1 MKFLERYSR
10 VLILFFLCTLISFL
24 SPHFLQT
31 SNIINIL
38 RQGAIL
44 NILGV
49 GMTIVIITGG
59 IDLSNGAVLAL
70 SSCAA
75 SIILKDLGLPMPIG
89 IIVALIIGGL
99 CGCVNG
105 AMVAKVAIPPFVITY
120 AMMFFARGL
129 AFLLLKG
136 RIIYGFT
143 PEFRFIG
150 TGSLWGVPMPIVISA
165 AITAI
170 FIFIQKFT
178 PFGSEIYAVGADE
191 EASMLSGIRTKSVVI
206 RVYILG
212 GLLSAL
218 AGIVYMARLNA
229 SEPVI
234 GEAFPLDAIAA
245 VLIGGTPLSGG
256 EGGVGGTV
264 IGALV
269 ITVIINAMNLLGIS
283 SLLQTFILGA
293 LIIIM
298 MSVQSHSRRLFLSTP
313 FFRLI
318 GKELGF
324 KNVERR

>member
-1 MKFLERYSR
+1 MKFLIPYSR
-10 VLILFFLCTLISFL
+10 FLILLVLCALISFL

-38 RQGAIL
+38 RQAAIL

-70 SSCAA
+70 SSCTAA
-75 SIILKDLGLPMPIG
+75 ILLKDVGLPMPVG
-89 IIVALIIGGL
+89 IIAALLIGACCGL
-99 CGCVNG
+99 ING
-105 AMVAKVAIPPFVITY
+105 TMVSKVAIPPFVITY
-120 AMMFFARGL
+120 AMMFFTRGL
-129 AFLLLKG
+129 AFLLLQGK
-136 RIIYGFT
+136 IIYGFT

-150 TGSLWGVPMPIVISA
+150 TGYLWGIPMPIIISA
-165 AITAI
+165 MVTFI
-170 FIFIQKFT
+170 FIFIQKYT

-206 RVYILG
+206 RVYVLSGI
-212 GLLSAL
+212 LSAL

-269 ITVIINAMNLLGIS
+269 ITIIINAMNLLGIS
-283 SLLQTFILGA
+283 SLLQTFVLGA

-298 MSVQSHSRRLFLSTP
+298 ISVQSHSRRLFSLPQIFPVKRNRAGS
-313 FFRLI
+313 
-318 GKELGF
+318 
-324 KNVERR
+324 

>member
-1 MKFLERYSR
+1 MKFLIPYSR
-10 VLILFFLCTLISFL
+10 ILILLVLCTLISFF
-24 SPHFLQT
+24 SPHFLQA

-38 RQGAIL
+38 RQAAIL

-49 GMTIVIITGG
+49 GMTVVIITGG

-70 SSCAA
+70 SSCTAA
-75 SIILKDLGLPMPIG
+75 ILLKDAGLPMPIG
-89 IIVALIIGGL
+89 IIAAVIIG
-99 CGCVNG
+99 CGCGLING
-105 AMVAKVAIPPFVITY
+105 TMVAKVSIPPFVITY
-120 AMMFFARGL
+120 AMMFFTRGL
-129 AFLLLKG
+129 ASLFLQGKIL
-136 RIIYGFT
+136 YGFT

-150 TGSLWGVPMPIVISA
+150 TGYVWGVPMPIIISA
-165 AITAI
+165 VVTII
-170 FIFIQKFT
+170 FIFMQKYT

-191 EASMLSGIRTKSVVI
+191 EASMLSGIRTKSVII
-206 RVYILG
+206 RVYILSG
-212 GLLSAL
+212 ILSAL

-269 ITVIINAMNLLGIS
+269 ITIIINAMNLLGIS
-283 SLLQTFILGA
+283 SLLQTFVLGA

-298 MSVQSHSRRLFLSTP
+298 ISVQIHTHRLFSLPNIFSAN
-313 FFRLI
+313 RN
-318 GKELGF
+318 GAAS
-324 KNVERR
+324 

>member
-1 MKFLERYSR
+1 MKFLIPYSR
-10 VLILFFLCTLISFL
+10 FLILLALCALISFL

-38 RQGAIL
+38 RQAAIL

-70 SSCAA
+70 SSCTAA
-75 SIILKDLGLPMPIG
+75 ILLKDVGLPMPVG
-89 IIVALIIGGL
+89 IIVALLIGSCCGL
-99 CGCVNG
+99 ING
-105 AMVAKVAIPPFVITY
+105 AMVSKVGIPPFVITY
-120 AMMFFARGL
+120 AMMFFTRGL
-129 AFLLLKG
+129 AFLLLQGK
-136 RIIYGFT
+136 IIYGFT

-150 TGSLWGVPMPIVISA
+150 TGYLWGIPMPIIISA
-165 AITAI
+165 TVTLI
-170 FIFIQKFT
+170 FIFIQKYT

-206 RVYILG
+206 RVYILSG
-212 GLLSAL
+212 ILSAL
-218 AGIVYMARLNA
+218 AGIVYMSRLNA

-269 ITVIINAMNLLGIS
+269 ITIIINAMNLLGIS
-283 SLLQTFILGA
+283 SLLQTFVLGA

-298 MSVQSHSRRLFLSTP
+298 ISVQSHSRRLFSLPQIFPVKRNRTGS
-313 FFRLI
+313 
-318 GKELGF
+318 
-324 KNVERR
+324 

>member
-1 MKFLERYSR
+1 MKFLIPYSR
-10 VLILFFLCTLISFL
+10 FLILLVLCALISFL

-31 SNIINIL
+31 SNLINIL
-38 RQGAIL
+38 RQAAIL

-70 SSCAA
+70 SSCTAA
-75 SIILKDLGLPMPIG
+75 ILLKDVGLPMPVG
-89 IIVALIIGGL
+89 IIAALLIGSCCGL
-99 CGCVNG
+99 ING
-105 AMVAKVAIPPFVITY
+105 AMVSKVAIPPFVITY
-120 AMMFFARGL
+120 AMMFFTRGL
-129 AFLLLKG
+129 AFLLLQGK
-136 RIIYGFT
+136 IIYGFT

-150 TGSLWGVPMPIVISA
+150 TGYISGVPMPIIISA
-165 AITAI
+165 VVTFI
-170 FIFIQKFT
+170 FIFIQKYT

-206 RVYILG
+206 RVYILSG
-212 GLLSAL
+212 ILSAL

-269 ITVIINAMNLLGIS
+269 ITIIINAMNLLGIS
-283 SLLQTFILGA
+283 SLLQTFVLGA

-298 MSVQSHSRRLFLSTP
+298 ISVQSHSHRLFSLPNIFSAN
-313 FFRLI
+313 RN
-318 GKELGF
+318 GAAS
-324 KNVERR
+324 

>member
-1 MKFLERYSR
+1 MKFLIPYSR
-10 VLILFFLCTLISFL
+10 ILILLVLCTLISFF
-24 SPHFLQT
+24 SPHFLQA

-38 RQGAIL
+38 RQAAIL

-49 GMTIVIITGG
+49 GMTVVIITGG

-70 SSCAA
+70 SSCTAA
-75 SIILKDLGLPMPIG
+75 ILLKDAGLPMPIG
-89 IIVALIIGGL
+89 IIAAVIIGSCCGL
-99 CGCVNG
+99 ING
-105 AMVAKVAIPPFVITY
+105 TMVAKVSIPPFVITY
-120 AMMFFARGL
+120 AMMFFTRGL
-129 AFLLLKG
+129 AFLFLQGK
-136 RIIYGFT
+136 IIYGFT

-150 TGSLWGVPMPIVISA
+150 TGYVWGVPMPIIISA
-165 AITAI
+165 VVTII
-170 FIFIQKFT
+170 FIFMQKYT

-206 RVYILG
+206 RVYILSG
-212 GLLSAL
+212 ILSAL

-269 ITVIINAMNLLGIS
+269 ITIIINAMNLLGIS
-283 SLLQTFILGA
+283 SLLQTFVLGA

-298 MSVQSHSRRLFLSTP
+298 ISVQIHTHRLFSLPNIFSAN
-313 FFRLI
+313 RN
-318 GKELGF
+318 GAAS
-324 KNVERR
+324 

>member
-1 MKFLERYSR
+1 MKFLIPYSR
-10 VLILFFLCTLISFL
+10 ILILLVLCALISFF
-24 SPHFLQT
+24 SPHFLQA

-38 RQGAIL
+38 RQAAIL

-49 GMTIVIITGG
+49 GMTVVIITGG

-70 SSCAA
+70 SSCTAA
-75 SIILKDLGLPMPIG
+75 ILLKDAGLPMPIG
-89 IIVALIIGGL
+89 IIAAVIIG
-99 CGCVNG
+99 CGCGLING
-105 AMVAKVAIPPFVITY
+105 TMVAKVSIPPFVITY
-120 AMMFFARGL
+120 AMMFFTRGL
-129 AFLLLKG
+129 AFLLLQGK
-136 RIIYGFT
+136 IIYGFT

-150 TGSLWGVPMPIVISA
+150 TGYLWGVPMPIIISA
-165 AITAI
+165 VATII
-170 FIFIQKFT
+170 FIFIQKYT

-206 RVYILG
+206 RVYILSG
-212 GLLSAL
+212 ILSAL

-269 ITVIINAMNLLGIS
+269 ITIIINAMNLLGIS
-283 SLLQTFILGA
+283 SLLQTFVLGA

-298 MSVQSHSRRLFLSTP
+298 ISVQIHTHRLFSLPNIFSAN
-313 FFRLI
+313 RN
-318 GKELGF
+318 GAAS
-324 KNVERR
+324 

>member
-1 MKFLERYSR
+1 
-10 VLILFFLCTLISFL
+10 
-24 SPHFLQT
+24 LQA

-38 RQGAIL
+38 RQAAIL

-49 GMTIVIITGG
+49 GMTVVIITGG

-70 SSCAA
+70 SSCTAA
-75 SIILKDLGLPMPIG
+75 ILLKDAGLPMPIG
-89 IIVALIIGGL
+89 IIAAVIIG
-99 CGCVNG
+99 CGCGLING
-105 AMVAKVAIPPFVITY
+105 TMVAKVSIPPFVITY
-120 AMMFFARGL
+120 AMMFFTRGL
-129 AFLLLKG
+129 AFLLLQGK
-136 RIIYGFT
+136 IIYGFT

-150 TGSLWGVPMPIVISA
+150 TGYVWGVPMPIIISA
-165 AITAI
+165 VVTII
-170 FIFIQKFT
+170 FIFMQKYT

-206 RVYILG
+206 RVYILSG
-212 GLLSAL
+212 ILSAL

-269 ITVIINAMNLLGIS
+269 ITIIINAMNLLGIS
-283 SLLQTFILGA
+283 SLLQTFVLGA

-298 MSVQSHSRRLFLSTP
+298 ISVQIHTHRLFSLPNIFSAN
-313 FFRLI
+313 RN
-318 GKELGF
+318 GAAS
-324 KNVERR
+324 

>member
-1 MKFLERYSR
+1 MKFLIPYSR
-10 VLILFFLCTLISFL
+10 ILILLVLCALISFF

-38 RQGAIL
+38 RQAAIL

-49 GMTIVIITGG
+49 GMTVVIITGG

-70 SSCAA
+70 SSCTAA
-75 SIILKDLGLPMPIG
+75 ILLKDAGLPMPIG
-89 IIVALIIGGL
+89 IIAAVIIGSCCGL
-99 CGCVNG
+99 ING
-105 AMVAKVAIPPFVITY
+105 TMVAKVAIPPFVITY
-120 AMMFFARGL
+120 AMMFFTRGL
-129 AFLLLKG
+129 AFLLLQGK
-136 RIIYGFT
+136 IIYGFT

-150 TGSLWGVPMPIVISA
+150 TGYLWGVPMPIIISA
-165 AITAI
+165 VVTII
-170 FIFIQKFT
+170 FIFMQKYT

-191 EASMLSGIRTKSVVI
+191 EASMLSGIRTKSVII
-206 RVYILG
+206 RVYILSG
-212 GLLSAL
+212 ILSAL

-269 ITVIINAMNLLGIS
+269 ITIIINAMNLLGIS
-283 SLLQTFILGA
+283 SLLQTFVLGA

-298 MSVQSHSRRLFLSTP
+298 ISVQSHSHRLFSLPNIFSVN
-313 FFRLI
+313 RN
-318 GKELGF
+318 GAES
-324 KNVERR
+324 

>member
-1 MKFLERYSR
+1 MKFLKQYSR
-10 VLILFFLCTLISFL
+10 LLILLALCTLISFL
-24 SPHFLQT
+24 SPHFLQK
-31 SNIINIL
+31 SNLINIL
-38 RQGAIL
+38 RQAAIL

-70 SSCAA
+70 SSCTAA
-75 SIILKDLGLPMPIG
+75 ILLKNFGLPMPIG
-89 IIVALIIGGL
+89 IIVALLIGCCCGL
-99 CGCVNG
+99 ING
-105 AMVAKVAIPPFVITY
+105 TMVSKVAIPPFIITY

-129 AFLLLKG
+129 AFLFLGGK
-136 RIIYGFT
+136 IIYGFT

-150 TGSLWGVPMPIVISA
+150 AGYLGGVPMPIIISVVVT
-165 AITAI
+165 II
-170 FIFIQKFT
+170 FLFIQRYT
-178 PFGSEIYAVGADE
+178 PFGTEIYAVGADE

-206 RVYILG
+206 RVYILSG
-212 GLLSAL
+212 MLSAL

-269 ITVIINAMNLLGIS
+269 ITIIINAMNLLGIS

-293 LIIIM
+293 LIIILI
-298 MSVQSHSRRLFLSTP
+298 SVQSHSGRLFSWAQ
-313 FFRLI
+313 FFSVKAKSA
-318 GKELGF
+318 GS
-324 KNVERR
+324 

>member
-1 MKFLERYSR
+1 MKFLIPYSR
-10 VLILFFLCTLISFL
+10 FLILLVLCALISFL

-31 SNIINIL
+31 SNLINIL
-38 RQGAIL
+38 RQAAIL

-70 SSCAA
+70 SSCTAA
-75 SIILKDLGLPMPIG
+75 ILLKDVGLSMPVTIIAALLIG
-89 IIVALIIGGL
+89 SCCGLI
-99 CGCVNG
+99 NG
-105 AMVAKVAIPPFVITY
+105 AMVSKVAIPPFVITY
-120 AMMFFARGL
+120 AMMFFTRGL
-129 AFLLLKG
+129 AFLLLQGK
-136 RIIYGFT
+136 IIYGFT
-143 PEFRFIG
+143 PEFRFVG
-150 TGSLWGVPMPIVISA
+150 TGYIWGVPMPIIISA
-165 AITAI
+165 VVTFI
-170 FIFIQKFT
+170 FIFIQKYT

-206 RVYILG
+206 RVYILSG
-212 GLLSAL
+212 ILSAL

-269 ITVIINAMNLLGIS
+269 ITIIINAMNLLGIS
-283 SLLQTFILGA
+283 SLLQTFVLGA

-298 MSVQSHSRRLFLSTP
+298 ISVQSHSYRLFSLPNIFSVN
-313 FFRLI
+313 RN
-318 GKELGF
+318 GAGS
-324 KNVERR
+324 

>member
-1 MKFLERYSR
+1 MKFLIPYSR
-10 VLILFFLCTLISFL
+10 ILVLLALCALISFF

-38 RQGAIL
+38 RQAAIL

-70 SSCAA
+70 SSCTAA
-75 SIILKDLGLPMPIG
+75 ILLKDFGLPMPIG
-89 IIVALIIGGL
+89 IIAALLIGCCCGL
-99 CGCVNG
+99 ING
-105 AMVAKVAIPPFVITY
+105 TMVSKVAIPPFVITY
-120 AMMFFARGL
+120 AMMFFTRGL
-129 AFLLLKG
+129 AFLFLQVK
-136 RIIYGFT
+136 IIYGFT

-150 TGSLWGVPMPIVISA
+150 TGYLWGVPMPIIISA
-165 AITAI
+165 SVTII
-170 FIFIQKFT
+170 FIFIQKYT

-206 RVYILG
+206 RVYILSG
-212 GLLSAL
+212 ILSAL
-218 AGIVYMARLNA
+218 AGIVYMSRLNA

-269 ITVIINAMNLLGIS
+269 ITIIINAMNLLQIS
-283 SLLQTFILGA
+283 SLLQTFVLGA

-298 MSVQSHSRRLFLSTP
+298 ISVQSHSRRLFALPQIFSVN
-313 FFRLI
+313 RNRA
-318 GKELGF
+318 GS
-324 KNVERR
+324 

>member
-1 MKFLERYSR
+1 MKFLIPYSR
-10 VLILFFLCTLISFL
+10 FLILLVLCALISFL

-31 SNIINIL
+31 SNLINIL
-38 RQGAIL
+38 RQAAIL

-70 SSCAA
+70 SSCTAA
-75 SIILKDLGLPMPIG
+75 ILLKDVGLPMPVA
-89 IIVALIIGGL
+89 IVAALLIGSCCGL
-99 CGCVNG
+99 ING
-105 AMVAKVAIPPFVITY
+105 AMVSKVAIPPFVITY
-120 AMMFFARGL
+120 AMMFFTRGL
-129 AFLLLKG
+129 AFLLLQGK
-136 RIIYGFT
+136 IIYGFT

-150 TGSLWGVPMPIVISA
+150 TGYIWGVPMPIIISA
-165 AITAI
+165 VVTFI
-170 FIFIQKFT
+170 FIFIQKYT

-206 RVYILG
+206 RVYILSG
-212 GLLSAL
+212 ILSAL

-269 ITVIINAMNLLGIS
+269 ITIIINAMNLLGIS
-283 SLLQTFILGA
+283 SLLQTFVLGA

-298 MSVQSHSRRLFLSTP
+298 ISVQSHSRRLFSLPQIFPVNRKAAGS
-313 FFRLI
+313 
-318 GKELGF
+318 
-324 KNVERR
+324 

>member
-1 MKFLERYSR
+1 MKFLIPYSR
-10 VLILFFLCTLISFL
+10 ILILLVLCALISFF

-38 RQGAIL
+38 RQAAIL

-70 SSCAA
+70 SSCTAA
-75 SIILKDLGLPMPIG
+75 ILLKDAGLPMPIG
-89 IIVALIIGGL
+89 IIAAVIIGSCCGL
-99 CGCVNG
+99 ING
-105 AMVAKVAIPPFVITY
+105 TMVAKVSIPPFVITY
-120 AMMFFARGL
+120 AMMFFTRGL
-129 AFLLLKG
+129 AFLFLQGK
-136 RIIYGFT
+136 IIYGFT

-150 TGSLWGVPMPIVISA
+150 TGYVWGVPMPIIISA
-165 AITAI
+165 VVTII
-170 FIFIQKFT
+170 FIFMQKYT

-206 RVYILG
+206 RVYILSG
-212 GLLSAL
+212 ILSAL

-269 ITVIINAMNLLGIS
+269 ITIIINAMNLLGIS
-283 SLLQTFILGA
+283 SLLQTFVLGA

-298 MSVQSHSRRLFLSTP
+298 ISVQIHTHRLFSLPNIFSAN
-313 FFRLI
+313 RN
-318 GKELGF
+318 GAAS
-324 KNVERR
+324 

>member
-1 MKFLERYSR
+1 MKFLMPYSR
-10 VLILFFLCTLISFL
+10 ILILLALCALISFI

-38 RQGAIL
+38 RQAAIL

-70 SSCAA
+70 SSCTAA
-75 SIILKDLGLPMPIG
+75 ILIKDVGLPMPVG
-89 IIVALIIGGL
+89 IIAALLIG
-99 CGCVNG
+99 CGCGLING
-105 AMVAKVAIPPFVITY
+105 TMVSKVAIPPFVITY
-120 AMMFFARGL
+120 AMMFFTRGL
-129 AFLLLKG
+129 AFLLLQGK
-136 RIIYGFT
+136 IIYGFT

-150 TGSLWGVPMPIVISA
+150 TGYISGVPMPIIISA
-165 AITAI
+165 VVTFI
-170 FIFIQKFT
+170 FIFIQKYT

-206 RVYILG
+206 RVYILSG
-212 GLLSAL
+212 ILSAL

-269 ITVIINAMNLLGIS
+269 ITIIINAMNLLGIS
-283 SLLQTFILGA
+283 SLLQTFVLGA

-298 MSVQSHSRRLFLSTP
+298 ISVQSHSRRLFSFTYI
-313 FFRLI
+313 FSANRN
-318 GKELGF
+318 GTGS
-324 KNVERR
+324 

>member
-1 MKFLERYSR
+1 
-10 VLILFFLCTLISFL
+10 LISFL

-31 SNIINIL
+31 SNLINIL
-38 RQGAIL
+38 RQAAIL

-70 SSCAA
+70 SSCTAA
-75 SIILKDLGLPMPIG
+75 ILLKDVGLPMPVAIIAALLIG
-89 IIVALIIGGL
+89 SCCGLI
-99 CGCVNG
+99 NG
-105 AMVAKVAIPPFVITY
+105 AMVSKVAIPPFVITY
-120 AMMFFARGL
+120 AMMFFTRGL
-129 AFLLLKG
+129 AFLLLQGK
-136 RIIYGFT
+136 IIYGFT

-150 TGSLWGVPMPIVISA
+150 TGYIWGVPMPIIMSA
-165 AITAI
+165 VVTFI
-170 FIFIQKFT
+170 FIFIQKYT

-206 RVYILG
+206 RVYILSG
-212 GLLSAL
+212 ILSAL

-269 ITVIINAMNLLGIS
+269 ITIIINAMNLLGIS
-283 SLLQTFILGA
+283 SLLQTFVLGA

-298 MSVQSHSRRLFLSTP
+298 ISVQSHSRRLFSLPQIFPVNRKAAGS
-313 FFRLI
+313 
-318 GKELGF
+318 
-324 KNVERR
+324 

>member
-1 MKFLERYSR
+1 MKFLIPYSR
-10 VLILFFLCTLISFL
+10 ILILLVLCALISFF
-24 SPHFLQT
+24 SPHFLQA

-38 RQGAIL
+38 RQAAIL

-49 GMTIVIITGG
+49 GMTVVIITGG

-70 SSCAA
+70 SSCTAA
-75 SIILKDLGLPMPIG
+75 ILLKDAGLPMPIG
-89 IIVALIIGGL
+89 IIAAVIIG
-99 CGCVNG
+99 CGCGLING
-105 AMVAKVAIPPFVITY
+105 TMVAKVSIPPFVITY
-120 AMMFFARGL
+120 AMMFFTRGL
-129 AFLLLKG
+129 AFLLLQGK
-136 RIIYGFT
+136 IIYGFT

-150 TGSLWGVPMPIVISA
+150 TGYVWGVPMPIIISA
-165 AITAI
+165 VVTII
-170 FIFIQKFT
+170 FIFMQKYT

-206 RVYILG
+206 RVYILSG
-212 GLLSAL
+212 ILSAL

-269 ITVIINAMNLLGIS
+269 ITIIINAMNLLGIS
-283 SLLQTFILGA
+283 SLLQTFVLGA

-298 MSVQSHSRRLFLSTP
+298 ISVQIHTHRLFSLPNIFSAN
-313 FFRLI
+313 RN
-318 GKELGF
+318 GAAS
-324 KNVERR
+324 

>member
-1 MKFLERYSR
+1 MKFLIPYSR
-10 VLILFFLCTLISFL
+10 FLILLALCALISFL

-38 RQGAIL
+38 RQAAIL

-70 SSCAA
+70 SSCTAA
-75 SIILKDLGLPMPIG
+75 ILLKDVGLPMPVG
-89 IIVALIIGGL
+89 IIAALLIGAACGL
-99 CGCVNG
+99 ING
-105 AMVAKVAIPPFVITY
+105 TMVSKVAIPPFVITY
-120 AMMFFARGL
+120 AMMFFTRGL
-129 AFLLLKG
+129 AFLLLQGK
-136 RIIYGFT
+136 IIYGFT
-143 PEFRFIG
+143 PEFRFVG
-150 TGSLWGVPMPIVISA
+150 TGYLWGIPMPIIISA
-165 AITAI
+165 MVTLI
-170 FIFIQKFT
+170 FIFIQKYT

-206 RVYILG
+206 RVYVLSGI
-212 GLLSAL
+212 LSAL
-218 AGIVYMARLNA
+218 AGIVHMSRLNA

-269 ITVIINAMNLLGIS
+269 ITIIINAMNLLGIS
-283 SLLQTFILGA
+283 SLLQTFVLGA

-298 MSVQSHSRRLFLSTP
+298 ISVQSHSRRLFSLPQIFPVKRNRAGS
-313 FFRLI
+313 
-318 GKELGF
+318 
-324 KNVERR
+324 

>member
-1 MKFLERYSR
+1 MKFLKHHSR
-10 VLILFFLCTLISFL
+10 TLILLALCTLISFL
-24 SPHFLQT
+24 SPHFLQKD
-31 SNIINIL
+31 NIINIL
-38 RQGAIL
+38 RQAAIL

-70 SSCAA
+70 SSCIAA
-75 SIILKDLGLPMPIG
+75 ILLKDAGLPMPIG
-89 IIVALIIGGL
+89 IIAALMIG
-99 CGCVNG
+99 CGCGLING
-105 AMVAKVAIPPFVITY
+105 TMVARVAIPPFIITY
-120 AMMFFARGL
+120 AMMFFTRGL
-129 AFLLLKG
+129 AFLFLRGK
-136 RIIYGFT
+136 IIYGFT

-150 TGSLWGVPMPIVISA
+150 TGSLGGVSMPIVISA
-165 AITAI
+165 AVTII
-170 FIFIQKFT
+170 FLFIQKYT

-206 RVYILG
+206 RVYILSG
-212 GLLSAL
+212 ILSAL
-218 AGIVYMARLNA
+218 GGIVYMARLNA

-269 ITVIINAMNLLGIS
+269 ITIIINAMNLLGIS

-298 MSVQSHSRRLFLSTP
+298 ISVQSHSGRLFSWAH
-313 FFRLI
+313 FFLVNRN
-318 GKELGF
+318 GA
-324 KNVERR
+324 RP

>member
-1 MKFLERYSR
+1 MQFLKHYSR
-10 VLILFFLCTLISFL
+10 ILILLALCTLVSFL
-24 SPHFLQT
+24 SPHFLQK

-38 RQGAIL
+38 RQAAIL

-70 SSCAA
+70 SSCTAA
-75 SIILKDLGLPMPIG
+75 IILKDLGLPMPVG
-89 IIVALIIGGL
+89 ILVALLVGCL
-99 CGCVNG
+99 CGSVNG
-105 AMVAKVAIPPFVITY
+105 LMVAKVAIPPFIITY
-120 AMMFFARGL
+120 AMMFFTRGL

-136 RIIYGFT
+136 KIIYGFK

-150 TGSLWGVPMPIVISA
+150 TGYLAGVPMPIIISA
-165 AITAI
+165 AVTVI
-170 FIFIQKFT
+170 FIFIQKYT
-178 PFGSEIYAVGADE
+178 PFGSEIYAVGSDE

-206 RVYILG
+206 RVYILSG
-212 GLLSAL
+212 MLSAL
-218 AGIVYMARLNA
+218 GGIVYMSRLNA

-269 ITVIINAMNLLGIS
+269 ITIIINAMNLLGIS

-298 MSVQSHSRRLFLSTP
+298 ISAQSHSRKLFSLANLFSANRNP
-313 FFRLI
+313 ARS
-318 GKELGF
+318 
-324 KNVERR
+324 

>member
-1 MKFLERYSR
+1 
-10 VLILFFLCTLISFL
+10 
-24 SPHFLQT
+24 LQA

-38 RQGAIL
+38 RQAAIL

-70 SSCAA
+70 SSCTAA
-75 SIILKDLGLPMPIG
+75 ILLKDAGLPMPIG
-89 IIVALIIGGL
+89 IIAAVIIG
-99 CGCVNG
+99 CGCGLING
-105 AMVAKVAIPPFVITY
+105 TMVAKVSIPPFVITY
-120 AMMFFARGL
+120 AMMFFTRGL
-129 AFLLLKG
+129 AFLLLQGK
-136 RIIYGFT
+136 IIYGFT

-150 TGSLWGVPMPIVISA
+150 TGYVWGVPMPIIISA
-165 AITAI
+165 VVTII
-170 FIFIQKFT
+170 FIFMQKYT

-206 RVYILG
+206 RVYILSG
-212 GLLSAL
+212 ILSAL

-269 ITVIINAMNLLGIS
+269 ITIIINAMNLLGIS
-283 SLLQTFILGA
+283 SLLQTFVLGA

-298 MSVQSHSRRLFLSTP
+298 ISVQIHTHRLFSLPNIFSAN
-313 FFRLI
+313 RN
-318 GKELGF
+318 GAAS
-324 KNVERR
+324 

>member
-1 MKFLERYSR
+1 MKFLIPYSR
-10 VLILFFLCTLISFL
+10 ILVLLALCALISFF

-38 RQGAIL
+38 RQAAIL

-70 SSCAA
+70 SSCTAA
-75 SIILKDLGLPMPIG
+75 ILLKDFGLPMPIG
-89 IIVALIIGGL
+89 IIAALLIGCCCGL
-99 CGCVNG
+99 ING
-105 AMVAKVAIPPFVITY
+105 TMVSKVAIPPFVITY
-120 AMMFFARGL
+120 AMMFFTRGL
-129 AFLLLKG
+129 AFLFLQGK
-136 RIIYGFT
+136 IIYGFT

-150 TGSLWGVPMPIVISA
+150 TGYLWGVPMPIIISA
-165 AITAI
+165 SVTII
-170 FIFIQKFT
+170 FIFIQKYT

-206 RVYILG
+206 RVYILSG
-212 GLLSAL
+212 ILSAL
-218 AGIVYMARLNA
+218 AGIVYMSRLNA

-269 ITVIINAMNLLGIS
+269 ITIIINAMNLLQIS
-283 SLLQTFILGA
+283 SLLQTFVLGA

-298 MSVQSHSRRLFLSTP
+298 ISVQSHSRRLFALPQIFPVKRNGAGS
-313 FFRLI
+313 
-318 GKELGF
+318 
-324 KNVERR
+324 

>member
-1 MKFLERYSR
+1 MKFLIPYSR
-10 VLILFFLCTLISFL
+10 ILILLVLCTLISFF
-24 SPHFLQT
+24 SPHFLQA

-38 RQGAIL
+38 RQAAIL

-49 GMTIVIITGG
+49 GMTVVIITGG

-70 SSCAA
+70 SSCTAA
-75 SIILKDLGLPMPIG
+75 ILLKDAGLPMPIG
-89 IIVALIIGGL
+89 IIAAVIIGSCCGL
-99 CGCVNG
+99 ING
-105 AMVAKVAIPPFVITY
+105 TMVAKVAIPPFVITY
-120 AMMFFARGL
+120 AMMFFTRGL
-129 AFLLLKG
+129 AFLLLQGK
-136 RIIYGFT
+136 IIYGFT

-150 TGSLWGVPMPIVISA
+150 TGYVWGVPMPIIISA
-165 AITAI
+165 VVTII
-170 FIFIQKFT
+170 FIFMQKYT

-191 EASMLSGIRTKSVVI
+191 EASMLSGIRTKSVII
-206 RVYILG
+206 RVYILSG
-212 GLLSAL
+212 ILSAL

-269 ITVIINAMNLLGIS
+269 ITIIINAMNLLGIS
-283 SLLQTFILGA
+283 SLLQTFVLGA

-298 MSVQSHSRRLFLSTP
+298 ISVQIHTHRLFSLPNIFSAN
-313 FFRLI
+313 RN
-318 GKELGF
+318 GAAS
-324 KNVERR
+324 

>member
-1 MKFLERYSR
+1 MKFLIPYSR
-10 VLILFFLCTLISFL
+10 ILILLVLCTLISFF

-38 RQGAIL
+38 RQAAIL

-49 GMTIVIITGG
+49 GMTVVIITGG

-70 SSCAA
+70 SSCTAA
-75 SIILKDLGLPMPIG
+75 ILLKDAGLPMPIG
-89 IIVALIIGGL
+89 IIAAVIIGSCCGL
-99 CGCVNG
+99 ING
-105 AMVAKVAIPPFVITY
+105 TMVAKVAIPPFVITY
-120 AMMFFARGL
+120 AMMFFTRGL
-129 AFLLLKG
+129 AFLFLQGK
-136 RIIYGFT
+136 IIYGFT

-150 TGSLWGVPMPIVISA
+150 TGYVWGVPMPIIISA
-165 AITAI
+165 VVTII
-170 FIFIQKFT
+170 FIFMQKYT

-206 RVYILG
+206 RVYILSG
-212 GLLSAL
+212 ILSAL

-269 ITVIINAMNLLGIS
+269 ITIIINAMNLLGIS
-283 SLLQTFILGA
+283 SLLQTFVLGA

-298 MSVQSHSRRLFLSTP
+298 ISAQIHTHRLFSLPNIFSVN
-313 FFRLI
+313 RN
-318 GKELGF
+318 GAES
-324 KNVERR
+324 

>member
-1 MKFLERYSR
+1 MKFLIPYSR
-10 VLILFFLCTLISFL
+10 ILILLVLCTLISFF
-24 SPHFLQT
+24 SPHFLQA

-38 RQGAIL
+38 RQAAIL

-49 GMTIVIITGG
+49 GMTVVIITGG

-70 SSCAA
+70 SSCTAA
-75 SIILKDLGLPMPIG
+75 ILLKDAGLPMPIG
-89 IIVALIIGGL
+89 IIAAVIIG
-99 CGCVNG
+99 CGCGLING
-105 AMVAKVAIPPFVITY
+105 TMVAKVSIPPFVITY
-120 AMMFFARGL
+120 AMMFFTRGL
-129 AFLLLKG
+129 AFLFLQGK
-136 RIIYGFT
+136 IIYGFT

-150 TGSLWGVPMPIVISA
+150 TGYVWGVPMPIIISA
-165 AITAI
+165 VVTII
-170 FIFIQKFT
+170 FIFMQKYT

-206 RVYILG
+206 RVYILSG
-212 GLLSAL
+212 ILSAL

-269 ITVIINAMNLLGIS
+269 ITIIINAMNLLGIS
-283 SLLQTFILGA
+283 SLLQTFVLGA

-298 MSVQSHSRRLFLSTP
+298 ISVQIHTHRLFSLPNIFSAN
-313 FFRLI
+313 RN
-318 GKELGF
+318 GAAS
-324 KNVERR
+324 

>member
-1 MKFLERYSR
+1 MKFLIPYSR
-10 VLILFFLCTLISFL
+10 ILILLVLCALISFF
-24 SPHFLQT
+24 SPHFLQA

-38 RQGAIL
+38 RQAAIL

-49 GMTIVIITGG
+49 GMTVVIITGG

-70 SSCAA
+70 SSCTAA
-75 SIILKDLGLPMPIG
+75 ILLKDAGLPMPIG
-89 IIVALIIGGL
+89 IIAAVIIGSCCGL
-99 CGCVNG
+99 ING
-105 AMVAKVAIPPFVITY
+105 TMVAKVAIPPFVITY
-120 AMMFFARGL
+120 AMMFFTRGL
-129 AFLLLKG
+129 AFLLLQGK
-136 RIIYGFT
+136 IIYGFT

-150 TGSLWGVPMPIVISA
+150 TGYLWGVPMPIIISA
-165 AITAI
+165 VATII
-170 FIFIQKFT
+170 FIFIQKYT

-206 RVYILG
+206 RVYILSG
-212 GLLSAL
+212 ILSAL

-269 ITVIINAMNLLGIS
+269 ITIIINAMNLLGIS
-283 SLLQTFILGA
+283 SLLQTFVLGA

-298 MSVQSHSRRLFLSTP
+298 ISVQIHTHRLFSLPNIFSAN
-313 FFRLI
+313 RN
-318 GKELGF
+318 GAAS
-324 KNVERR
+324 